1 MAFFMFGG
9 ACMSE
14 KLDFYEV
21 NIDYV
26 KYLKQFDSRIPD
38 VVYQN
43 RNKFVCGTLFKI
55 NGLNFFAPVSSFNI
69 KQNSNYVIEVGN
81 VPVGSVRYSFMFPVP
96 DSEIKQKV
104 INNESD
110 YQYRFLLR
118 QELKYC
124 NKNRE
129 VIQSKAK
136 AIYHKALD
144 KNTTYHKFC
153 CDFQLLEEKCKE
165 WIYDKT
171 IMKHE
176 KGIPMYKFSFQEK
189 MTLLELT
196 KDRHTIELFAI
207 DHNEVIKNKATDKLK
222 KLDEATKKIS
232 PVHEHLKKGI
242 NVPHKIYFANYH
254 TTIRLELIK
263 DNICYYK
270 DELNNSI
277 YVLERKDAHL
287 PQVMQRMLEPY
298 LKANEKNTNV
308 YVLTDSEL
316 ANSNYHNLLIEYQNY
331 PERFDYVRKG
341 LVTSSQKTATM
352 EQQNQLN
359 KEDEFGEIEK

>member
-1 MAFFMFGG
+1 MFGG

-21 NIDYV
+21 NVDYV
-26 KYLKQFDSRIPD
+26 KYLKQFDSRIPN
-38 VVYQN
+38 VEYQN
-43 RNKFVCGTLFKI
+43 RNKFLCGTLFKI
-55 NGLNFFAPVSSFNI
+55 NGLNYFAPVSSFNI
-69 KQNSNYVIEVGN
+69 KQSSNYVIEVGN

-96 DSEIKQKV
+96 DAEIKQKV

-144 KNTTYHKFC
+144 KNTTYHQFC
-153 CDFQLLEEKCKE
+153 CDFQLLEKKCKE

-171 IMKHE
+171 IEKHE

-196 KDRHTIELFAI
+196 KDF
-207 DHNEVIKNKATDKLK
+207 TD
-222 KLDEATKKIS
+222 
-232 PVHEHLKKGI
+232 
-242 NVPHKIYFANYH
+242 YQ
-254 TTIRLELIK
+254 TTVRLELIK
-263 DNICYYK
+263 DSICYYK
-270 DELNNSI
+270 NELNNSI
-277 YVLERKDAHL
+277 YALERKDAHL

-308 YVLTDSEL
+308 YVLTDSDL
-316 ANSNYHNLLIEYQNY
+316 ANSNYHSLLIEYQNY

-341 LVTSSQKTATM
+341 IVTSSQKTAIM
-352 EQQNQLN
+352 ENENQFN
-359 KEDEFGEIEK
+359 KTDEFDEIEK

>member
-1 MAFFMFGG
+1 MFGG

-171 IMKHE
+171 IVKHE

-222 KLDEATKKIS
+222 IFDSDIVYDVIKDLKQFDVELTGDQIFEDCCLECNALLNKDLQQLKEDFSYTDMEELSEYEKETVKEFLDAYNGNYNLIDYECNGNASSIWIRKDLTSNEIEVCRIIDKHFDVFKNLEDRVDIDLFNIRKEEISTERNEIEEDLDE
-232 PVHEHLKKGI
+232 
-242 NVPHKIYFANYH
+242 
-254 TTIRLELIK
+254 
-263 DNICYYK
+263 
-270 DELNNSI
+270 
-277 YVLERKDAHL
+277 
-287 PQVMQRMLEPY
+287 
-298 LKANEKNTNV
+298 
-308 YVLTDSEL
+308 
-316 ANSNYHNLLIEYQNY
+316 IE
-331 PERFDYVRKG
+331 
-341 LVTSSQKTATM
+341 M
-352 EQQNQLN
+352 
-359 KEDEFGEIEK
+359 

>member
-171 IMKHE
+171 IVKHE

-222 KLDEATKKIS
+222 KLDEATKKI
-232 PVHEHLKKGI
+232 
-242 NVPHKIYFANYH
+242 
-254 TTIRLELIK
+254 R
-263 DNICYYK
+263 
-270 DELNNSI
+270 
-277 YVLERKDAHL
+277 
-287 PQVMQRMLEPY
+287 
-298 LKANEKNTNV
+298 
-308 YVLTDSEL
+308 
-316 ANSNYHNLLIEYQNY
+316 
-331 PERFDYVRKG
+331 
-341 LVTSSQKTATM
+341 
-352 EQQNQLN
+352 
-359 KEDEFGEIEK
+359 

>member
-153 CDFQLLEEKCKE
+153 
-165 WIYDKT
+165 
-171 IMKHE
+171 
-176 KGIPMYKFSFQEK
+176 
-189 MTLLELT
+189 
-196 KDRHTIELFAI
+196 
-207 DHNEVIKNKATDKLK
+207 
-222 KLDEATKKIS
+222 
-232 PVHEHLKKGI
+232 
-242 NVPHKIYFANYH
+242 
-254 TTIRLELIK
+254 
-263 DNICYYK
+263 
-270 DELNNSI
+270 
-277 YVLERKDAHL
+277 
-287 PQVMQRMLEPY
+287 
-298 LKANEKNTNV
+298 
-308 YVLTDSEL
+308 
-316 ANSNYHNLLIEYQNY
+316 
-331 PERFDYVRKG
+331 
-341 LVTSSQKTATM
+341 
-352 EQQNQLN
+352 
-359 KEDEFGEIEK
+359 

>member
-1 MAFFMFGG
+1 MFGG

-21 NIDYV
+21 NVDYV
-26 KYLKQFDSRIPD
+26 KYLKQFDSRIPN
-38 VVYQN
+38 VEYQN
-43 RNKFVCGTLFKI
+43 RNKFLCGTLFKI
-55 NGLNFFAPVSSFNI
+55 NGLNYFAPVSSFNI
-69 KQNSNYVIEVGN
+69 KQSSNYVIEVGN

-96 DSEIKQKV
+96 DAEIKQKV

-144 KNTTYHKFC
+144 KNTTYHQFC
-153 CDFQLLEEKCKE
+153 CDFQLLEKKCKE

-171 IMKHE
+171 IEKHE

-196 KDRHTIELFAI
+196 KDRHMIELLAV

-222 KLDEATKKIS
+222 KIDEATKKVS
-232 PVHEHLKKGI
+232 PVHELLKQKET
-242 NVPHKIYFANYH
+242 VPHKIYFTDYQ
-254 TTIRLELIK
+254 TT
-263 DNICYYK
+263 DV
-270 DELNNSI
+270 SI
-277 YVLERKDAHL
+277 
-287 PQVMQRMLEPY
+287 
-298 LKANEKNTNV
+298 
-308 YVLTDSEL
+308 
-316 ANSNYHNLLIEYQNY
+316 
-331 PERFDYVRKG
+331 
-341 LVTSSQKTATM
+341 
-352 EQQNQLN
+352 
-359 KEDEFGEIEK
+359 

>member
-1 MAFFMFGG
+1 MFGG

-21 NIDYV
+21 NVDYV
-26 KYLKQFDSRIPD
+26 KYLKQFDSRIPN
-38 VVYQN
+38 VEYQN
-43 RNKFVCGTLFKI
+43 RNKFLCGTLFKI
-55 NGLNFFAPVSSFNI
+55 NGLNYFAPVSSFNI
-69 KQNSNYVIEVGN
+69 KQSSNYVIEVGN

-96 DSEIKQKV
+96 DAEIKQKV

-144 KNTTYHKFC
+144 KNTTYHQFC
-153 CDFQLLEEKCKE
+153 CDFQLLEKKCKE

-171 IMKHE
+171 IEKHE

-196 KDRHTIELFAI
+196 KDRHMIELLAV

-222 KLDEATKKIS
+222 KIDEATKKVS
-232 PVHEHLKKGI
+232 PVH
-242 NVPHKIYFANYH
+242 
-254 TTIRLELIK
+254 
-263 DNICYYK
+263 
-270 DELNNSI
+270 
-277 YVLERKDAHL
+277 
-287 PQVMQRMLEPY
+287 
-298 LKANEKNTNV
+298 
-308 YVLTDSEL
+308 
-316 ANSNYHNLLIEYQNY
+316 
-331 PERFDYVRKG
+331 
-341 LVTSSQKTATM
+341 
-352 EQQNQLN
+352 
-359 KEDEFGEIEK
+359 

>member
-1 MAFFMFGG
+1 MRNIIQNQWVEFF
-9 ACMSE
+9 C
-14 KLDFYEV
+14 
-21 NIDYV
+21 
-26 KYLKQFDSRIPD
+26 
-38 VVYQN
+38 
-43 RNKFVCGTLFKI
+43 
-55 NGLNFFAPVSSFNI
+55 PVSSFNI

-171 IMKHE
+171 IVKHE
-176 KGIPMYKFSFQEK
+176 KGIPMYKFSFK
-189 MTLLELT
+189 
-196 KDRHTIELFAI
+196 
-207 DHNEVIKNKATDKLK
+207 
-222 KLDEATKKIS
+222 
-232 PVHEHLKKGI
+232 
-242 NVPHKIYFANYH
+242 
-254 TTIRLELIK
+254 
-263 DNICYYK
+263 
-270 DELNNSI
+270 
-277 YVLERKDAHL
+277 RK
-287 PQVMQRMLEPY
+287 
-298 LKANEKNTNV
+298 
-308 YVLTDSEL
+308 
-316 ANSNYHNLLIEYQNY
+316 
-331 PERFDYVRKG
+331 
-341 LVTSSQKTATM
+341 
-352 EQQNQLN
+352 
-359 KEDEFGEIEK
+359 